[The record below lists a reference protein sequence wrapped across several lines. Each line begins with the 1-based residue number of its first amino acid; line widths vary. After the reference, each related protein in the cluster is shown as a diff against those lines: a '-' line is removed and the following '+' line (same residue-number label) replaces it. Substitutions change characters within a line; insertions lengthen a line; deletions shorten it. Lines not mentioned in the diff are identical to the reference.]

1 MPTASP
7 IMITSRIL
15 RVFTLNKQTMNSYIT
30 FIVKKVLLSIVTVFA
45 ISIFAF
51 LIMQMTPGDP
61 VRAMLGAEAD
71 EEIVEAT
78 RTELNLDKPLVVQYT
93 LWLRNALRGD
103 FGTSLVLNQDI
114 GEILATRIPVTLSLT
129 IPALIISLVLGIL
142 IGVLCAVHRGSALDQ
157 IMTVLMTTMNGIP
170 VFWIGI
176 MMMYFFGV
184 KLGWL
189 PLMGYTSPFEDF
201 GQYVAKA
208 VMPVT
213 IMAFGPLSSI
223 ARQVRTNMLEVINQ
237 DYIRTARANGLSESS
252 VKYKHAL
259 KNSLIPVITLI
270 ALQVRSL
277 VGGSLLGE
285 QVFSIAGMG
294 RLIMV
299 SVMNKDYLV
308 VQATVFV
315 ISLFVVV
322 CNLILDISYGLVDPR
337 IRLTGGKG
345 R

>member
-1 MPTASP
+1 
-7 IMITSRIL
+7 
-15 RVFTLNKQTMNSYIT
+15 MNSYIT

-71 EEIVEAT
+71 EAIVEAT

-93 LWLRNALRGD
+93 LWLKHALRGD

-129 IPALIISLVLGIL
+129 IPALIISLILGIL

-157 IMTVLMTTMNGIP
+157 IMTVLMSTMNGIP
-170 VFWIGI
+170 VFWVGI

-237 DYIRTARANGLSESS
+237 DYIRTARANGLSENS

-315 ISLFVVV
+315 ISLFVVA

>member
-1 MPTASP
+1 
-7 IMITSRIL
+7 
-15 RVFTLNKQTMNSYIT
+15 MNSYIT
-30 FIVKKVLLSIVTVFA
+30 FIVEKVLLSIVTVFA

-71 EEIVEAT
+71 EAIVEAT

-93 LWLRNALRGD
+93 LWLKHALRGD

-129 IPALIISLVLGIL
+129 IPALIISLILGIL

-237 DYIRTARANGLSESS
+237 DYIRTARANGLSENS

-308 VQATVFV
+308 VQA
-315 ISLFVVV
+315 SLFVVA

>member
-1 MPTASP
+1 
-7 IMITSRIL
+7 
-15 RVFTLNKQTMNSYIT
+15 MNSYIT

-259 KNSLIPVITLI
+259 KNSLLPVITLI

>member
-1 MPTASP
+1 
-7 IMITSRIL
+7 
-15 RVFTLNKQTMNSYIT
+15 MNSYIT

-322 CNLILDISYGLVDPR
+322 CNLISDISYGLVDPR

>member
-1 MPTASP
+1 
-7 IMITSRIL
+7 
-15 RVFTLNKQTMNSYIT
+15 MNSYVT

-71 EEIVEAT
+71 EAIVEAT
-78 RTELNLDKPLVVQYT
+78 RTELNLDKPLVVQYV
-93 LWLRNALRGD
+93 LWLKNALRGD

-129 IPALIISLVLGIL
+129 IPALIISLILGIL
-142 IGVLCAVHRGSALDQ
+142 IGVLCAVHRGSVLDQ
-157 IMTVLMTTMNGIP
+157 VMTVLMTTMNGIP

-184 KLGWL
+184 KMGWL

-237 DYIRTARANGLSESS
+237 DYIRTARANGLSEGS

-315 ISLFVVV
+315 ISLFVVA

-337 IRLTGGKG
+337 IRLNGGKG
-345 R
+345 

>member
-1 MPTASP
+1 
-7 IMITSRIL
+7 
-15 RVFTLNKQTMNSYIT
+15 MNSYVT

-71 EEIVEAT
+71 EAIVEAT
-78 RTELNLDKPLVVQYT
+78 RTELNLDKPLVVQYV
-93 LWLRNALRGD
+93 LWLKNALRGD

-129 IPALIISLVLGIL
+129 VPALIISLILGIL
-142 IGVLCAVHRGSALDQ
+142 IGVLCAVHRGSFLDQ
-157 IMTVLMTTMNGIP
+157 VMTVLMTTMNGIP

-184 KLGWL
+184 KMGWL

-237 DYIRTARANGLSESS
+237 DYIRTARANGLPEGS

-315 ISLFVVV
+315 ISLFVVA

-337 IRLTGGKG
+337 IRLNGGKG
-345 R
+345 

>member
-1 MPTASP
+1 
-7 IMITSRIL
+7 
-15 RVFTLNKQTMNSYIT
+15 MNSYIT

-71 EEIVEAT
+71 EAIVEAT

-93 LWLRNALRGD
+93 IWLKNALRGD
-103 FGTSLVLNQDI
+103 FGTSLVLNQNI

-345 R
+345 DNV

>member
-1 MPTASP
+1 
-7 IMITSRIL
+7 
-15 RVFTLNKQTMNSYIT
+15 
-30 FIVKKVLLSIVTVFA
+30 
-45 ISIFAF
+45 
-51 LIMQMTPGDP
+51 
-61 VRAMLGAEAD
+61 MLGAEAD
-71 EEIVEAT
+71 EAIVEAT

-93 LWLRNALRGD
+93 LWLKHALRGD

-129 IPALIISLVLGIL
+129 IPALIISLILGIL

-237 DYIRTARANGLSESS
+237 DYIRTARANGLSENS

-315 ISLFVVV
+315 ISLFVVA

>member
-1 MPTASP
+1 
-7 IMITSRIL
+7 
-15 RVFTLNKQTMNSYIT
+15 MNSYIT

-71 EEIVEAT
+71 EAIVEAT

-93 LWLRNALRGD
+93 LWLKHALRGD

-129 IPALIISLVLGIL
+129 IPALIISLILGIL

-237 DYIRTARANGLSESS
+237 DYIRTARANGLSENS
-252 VKYKHAL
+252 VNYKHAL

-315 ISLFVVV
+315 ISLFVVA

>member
-1 MPTASP
+1 
-7 IMITSRIL
+7 
-15 RVFTLNKQTMNSYIT
+15 MNSYIT

-71 EEIVEAT
+71 EAIVEAT

-93 LWLRNALRGD
+93 LWLKNALRGD

-237 DYIRTARANGLSESS
+237 DYIRTARANGLSENS

-315 ISLFVVV
+315 ISLFVVA

>member
-1 MPTASP
+1 
-7 IMITSRIL
+7 
-15 RVFTLNKQTMNSYIT
+15 MNSYIT

-71 EEIVEAT
+71 EAIVEAT

-93 LWLRNALRGD
+93 LWLKHALRGD

-129 IPALIISLVLGIL
+129 IPALIISLILGIL

-157 IMTVLMTTMNGIP
+157 IMTVLMTTMNSIP

-237 DYIRTARANGLSESS
+237 DYIRTARANGLSENS

-315 ISLFVVV
+315 ISLFVVA

>member
-1 MPTASP
+1 
-7 IMITSRIL
+7 
-15 RVFTLNKQTMNSYIT
+15 MNSYIT

-71 EEIVEAT
+71 EAIVEAT

-93 LWLRNALRGD
+93 LWLKHALRGD

-129 IPALIISLVLGIL
+129 IPALIISLILGIL

-237 DYIRTARANGLSESS
+237 DYIRTARANGLSENS

-315 ISLFVVV
+315 ISLFVVA

>member
-1 MPTASP
+1 
-7 IMITSRIL
+7 
-15 RVFTLNKQTMNSYIT
+15 MNSYIT

-337 IRLTGGKG
+337 IRLTGGMG

>member
-1 MPTASP
+1 
-7 IMITSRIL
+7 
-15 RVFTLNKQTMNSYIT
+15 MNSYIT

-71 EEIVEAT
+71 EAIVEAT

-93 LWLRNALRGD
+93 IWLKNALRGD
-103 FGTSLVLNQDI
+103 FGTSLVLNQNI

-337 IRLTGGKG
+337 IRLTGG
-345 R
+345 

>member
-1 MPTASP
+1 
-7 IMITSRIL
+7 
-15 RVFTLNKQTMNSYIT
+15 MNSYIT

-71 EEIVEAT
+71 EAIVEAT

-93 LWLRNALRGD
+93 LWLKHALRGD

-129 IPALIISLVLGIL
+129 IPALIISLILGIL

-237 DYIRTARANGLSESS
+237 DYIRTARANGLSENS

-285 QVFSIAGMG
+285 QVFSIVGMG

-315 ISLFVVV
+315 ISLFVVA

>member
-1 MPTASP
+1 
-7 IMITSRIL
+7 
-15 RVFTLNKQTMNSYIT
+15 MNSYIT

-71 EEIVEAT
+71 EAIVEAT
-78 RTELNLDKPLVVQYT
+78 RTELNLDKPLAVQYT
-93 LWLRNALRGD
+93 IWLKNALRGD
-103 FGTSLVLNQDI
+103 FGTSLVLNQNI

-189 PLMGYTSPFEDF
+189 PLMGYTSPF
-201 GQYVAKA
+201 
-208 VMPVT
+208 
-213 IMAFGPLSSI
+213 
-223 ARQVRTNMLEVINQ
+223 
-237 DYIRTARANGLSESS
+237 
-252 VKYKHAL
+252 
-259 KNSLIPVITLI
+259 
-270 ALQVRSL
+270 
-277 VGGSLLGE
+277 
-285 QVFSIAGMG
+285 
-294 RLIMV
+294 
-299 SVMNKDYLV
+299 
-308 VQATVFV
+308 
-315 ISLFVVV
+315 
-322 CNLILDISYGLVDPR
+322 
-337 IRLTGGKG
+337 
-345 R
+345 

>member
-1 MPTASP
+1 
-7 IMITSRIL
+7 
-15 RVFTLNKQTMNSYIT
+15 
-30 FIVKKVLLSIVTVFA
+30 
-45 ISIFAF
+45 
-51 LIMQMTPGDP
+51 
-61 VRAMLGAEAD
+61 
-71 EEIVEAT
+71 
-78 RTELNLDKPLVVQYT
+78 
-93 LWLRNALRGD
+93 
-103 FGTSLVLNQDI
+103 
-114 GEILATRIPVTLSLT
+114 
-129 IPALIISLVLGIL
+129 
-142 IGVLCAVHRGSALDQ
+142 
-157 IMTVLMTTMNGIP
+157 
-170 VFWIGI
+170 
-176 MMMYFFGV
+176 
-184 KLGWL
+184 
-189 PLMGYTSPFEDF
+189 
-201 GQYVAKA
+201 
-208 VMPVT
+208 MPVT

-252 VKYKHAL
+252 VKYNHAL

>member
-1 MPTASP
+1 
-7 IMITSRIL
+7 
-15 RVFTLNKQTMNSYIT
+15 MNSYIT

-208 VMPVT
+208 VIPAT

>member
-1 MPTASP
+1 
-7 IMITSRIL
+7 
-15 RVFTLNKQTMNSYIT
+15 MNSYIT

-71 EEIVEAT
+71 EAIVEAT

-93 LWLRNALRGD
+93 LWLKHALRGD

-129 IPALIISLVLGIL
+129 IPALIISLILGIL

-237 DYIRTARANGLSESS
+237 DYIRTARANGLSENS

-315 ISLFVVV
+315 ISLFVVA
-322 CNLILDISYGLVDPR
+322 CNLILDISYGLVDPK

>member
-1 MPTASP
+1 
-7 IMITSRIL
+7 
-15 RVFTLNKQTMNSYIT
+15 MNSYIT

-71 EEIVEAT
+71 EAIVEAT

-93 LWLRNALRGD
+93 LWLKHALRGD

-129 IPALIISLVLGIL
+129 IPALIISLILGIL

-201 GQYVAKA
+201 GQYVAKD

-237 DYIRTARANGLSESS
+237 DYIRTARANGLSENS

-315 ISLFVVV
+315 ISLFVVA

>member
-1 MPTASP
+1 
-7 IMITSRIL
+7 
-15 RVFTLNKQTMNSYIT
+15 MNSYIT
-30 FIVKKVLLSIVTVFA
+30 FIVKKVLLSIFNVIA

>member
-1 MPTASP
+1 
-7 IMITSRIL
+7 
-15 RVFTLNKQTMNSYIT
+15 MNSYIT

-237 DYIRTARANGLSESS
+237 DYIRTDRANGLSESS